1 MLSTSARYGMATLLL
16 MLAGLCVPA
25 SARADATYEF
35 SLSGEAEQA
44 GYSWAWTGTLVI
56 VLDTGADG
64 LYDNS
69 HIHAFDMN
77 STVSTFNWPDSSP
90 IPFDVFVNVEGG
102 RMTSVSGLHY
112 GSPVPE
118 ETTDFTGLSV
128 HYYHPLIIKSPETIG
143 DAILI
148 PLAVP
153 EPGAWEMWLLGLGLA
168 AAGGG
173 VRRRARAARR
183 SASH

>member
-1 MLSTSARYGMATLLL
+1 MPSMSSSRTAALVLV
-16 MLAGLCVPA
+16 LAAPCVPP
-25 SARADATYEF
+25 SARAEATYEF
-35 SLSGEAEQA
+35 RLSGEAEQA
-44 GYSWAWTGTLVI
+44 GSTWAWTGSLAI

-69 HIHAFDMN
+69 HILSFDMN
-77 STVSTFNWPDSSP
+77 STVSTFDWPDSAP

-102 RMTSVSGLHY
+102 RLTSISGIHY
-112 GSPVPE
+112 GSPVPD

-153 EPGAWEMWLLGLGLA
+153 EPGAWAMWLLGLGWI

-173 VRRRARAARR
+173 ARRRGTAARR
-183 SASH
+183 SAAH